1 MDDEEL
7 AYLPEVYHKCIE
19 NQTEKIFKTITKGGK
34 KVRPYL
40 ETKVVK
46 VKKEKKNNNLCSP
59 FCSWN
64 GFCIHQK
71 KRIGKKKCI
80 VSGNK
85 GNWVNGENLDKIK
98 FPCFCSYEISNVVY
112 GYGEVI
118 ISFKKNDQVYEL
130 INIDG
135 QTLQG
140 TNKVAYFNSLRELIV
155 EFNIHILKGKII
167 LFEEED
173 TNLKESVDGLED

>member
-1 MDDEEL
+1 M
-7 AYLPEVYHKCIE
+7 
-19 NQTEKIFKTITKGGK
+19 
-34 KVRPYL
+34 RPYF

-46 VKKEKKNNNLCSP
+46 VNKVEKEWTPDCCP
-59 FCSWN
+59 CC
-64 GFCIHQK
+64 GA
-71 KRIGKKKCI
+71 KREAEKPL
-80 VSGNK
+80 

-98 FPCFCSYEISNVVY
+98 FPCFCSYEINNVVY
-112 GYGEVI
+112 GYGEII
-118 ISFKKNDQVYEL
+118 ISFKKNDQIYEL

-140 TNKVAYFNSLRELIV
+140 TNKVAFFNCLRELIE